1 MSDDDERRRGDLER
15 WRGSAEEKLRS
26 LEARIVKNEAAHDA
40 MNKRVWTIL
49 LLIIGALIKALSDK
63 LTSSG
68 GNP

>member
-26 LEARIVKNEAAHDA
+26 LESRIVKNEASHDA
-40 MNKRVWTIL
+40 MNKRVWKIL
-49 LLIIGALIKALSDK
+49 LLIIGALIKALFDK